1 MKRFY
6 AALLIAIFVIALW
19 LPIIQMVFRFIEEP
33 PNTENRPLAAFPIF
47 KSFSYTDIREFKRGF
62 DTYFNDNLGFR
73 RLFIKWNSLLKVR
86 ILKMSSI
93 ESVIIG
99 RDGWLFYNDPKDG
112 INIRDFLGEASFSGE
127 QLKTIKT
134 NLEQINER
142 LSKRGMLFLVV
153 IAPNKQTIYPEY
165 LPAKFQNKSGISR
178 IDQLVPYLEQNS
190 KISFLDIRAELSRN
204 KVIYPVYQKTD
215 THWTSF
221 GTFLVY
227 MAIIEKVS
235 ARFSNVPVLS
245 MRDISIEKN
254 TTYGRGD
261 LAGML
266 CLPGLFEE
274 HVIDVR
280 PRDGFKARDLS
291 ESYSHKFSESIEFR
305 EVTGIKAP
313 RLLIFGDSF
322 ALELVKFL
330 SESFS
335 RTVFFRTRII
345 DYDVIDKERPDV
357 VIFEICERY
366 TQELLKLNK
375 INFDTRS

>member
-1 MKRFY
+1 LKRFY
-6 AALLIAIFVIALW
+6 AALLIAMFVIALW
-19 LPIIQMVFRFIEEP
+19 LPIIQMVTRFIEEP
-33 PNTENRPLAAFPIF
+33 PNTENRPLAAFPLF
-47 KSFSYTDIREFKRGF
+47 KSLSYTGIREFKRGF

-73 RLFIKWNSLLKVR
+73 RLFIQWNSLLKVK

-112 INIRDFLGEASFSGE
+112 INIKDFWGEASFSDA

-134 NLEQINER
+134 NLEQINEL
-142 LSKRGMLFLVV
+142 LSKKGILFLVIIV
-153 IAPNKQTIYPEY
+153 PNKQTIYPEY
-165 LPAKFQNKSGISR
+165 LPEKFQDKAGISR
-178 IDQLVPYLEQNS
+178 IDQLVPYLKQNS
-190 KISFLDIRAELSRN
+190 NISFLDIRAELSRN

-221 GTFLVY
+221 GTFLTY
-227 MAIIEKVS
+227 TAIIEKVS
-235 ARFSNVPVLS
+235 TRFNNVRVLT
-245 MRDISIEKN
+245 MRDISIEK
-254 TTYGRGD
+254 TTTVGRGD

-266 CLPGLFEE
+266 CLPGFFEE
-274 HVIDVR
+274 NVIDVR
-280 PRDGFKARDLS
+280 PRDGFKARDLP
-291 ESYSHKFSESIEFR
+291 ENYSHKFSEGIEFR
-305 EVTGIKAP
+305 EMPGIKAP

-335 RTVFFRTRII
+335 KTLLIRTRVI
-345 DYDVIDKERPDV
+345 DYDVINKEQPDV

-366 TQELLKLNK
+366 TQELIKLNK